1 MKKELNYTG
10 IFKELNK
17 KKIKYIV
24 CGGLA
29 VNLLGIPR
37 MTYDIDLLVDMDDRN
52 VEKLLNLLKKWGFGP
67 KLPVGIMDFADK
79 QIRQSWIKKKH
90 MKAFNVYNSNWAIS
104 EIDILID
111 VPVDYK
117 KASKRAS
124 YKKIDNIKVPLI
136 AVKDLIKMKEEAG
149 RKQDKADIR
158 YLKELI

>member
-1 MKKELNYTG
+1 MKNLDYLG

-17 KKIKYIV
+17 KRIKYIV

-37 MTYDIDLLVDMDDRN
+37 MTYDVDLLVDMEDRN
-52 VEKLLNLLKKWGFGP
+52 LEKLLNLLKKWGFSP
-67 KLPVGIMDFADK
+67 RMPVDMMDFADK
-79 QIRQSWIKKKH
+79 KIRQSWIKKKR
-90 MKAFNVYNSNWAIS
+90 MKAFNVYNTKWAIS

-111 VPVDYK
+111 APLDYK

-124 YKKIDNIKVPLI
+124 HKKINNIKVPLV
-136 AVKDLIKMKEEAG
+136 AVRDLIKMKEETG
-149 RKQDKADIR
+149 RRQDKADIR